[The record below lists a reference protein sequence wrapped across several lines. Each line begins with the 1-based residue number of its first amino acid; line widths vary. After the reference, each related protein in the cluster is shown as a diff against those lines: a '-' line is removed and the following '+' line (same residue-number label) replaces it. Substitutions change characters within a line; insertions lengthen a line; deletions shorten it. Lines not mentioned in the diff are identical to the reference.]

1 MLPAEHSSSSQPQII
16 AAAHHNS
23 TTAGRAEKSR
33 DDPFSVSAI

>member
-1 MLPAEHSSSSQPQII
+1 MLPAEHSSSSQPHVI

-33 DDPFSVSAI
+33 GDPFLVFAI